1 MRILKEETHF
11 DFLGK
16 KKYALVISVALIL
29 MGVISVIA
37 HRGLNYGIDFKGG
50 FQVRIQLH
58 EAFDLDQLREKFN
71 RSDMTSV
78 NLQTIGDGNEIKL
91 ILPLDNPLGKGAELT
106 GNLKKLLSENY
117 PKMEVRSV
125 ESVGPQVGDE
135 LRLSALYA
143 ILIAL
148 ALILIYITFRFHW
161 KFGVS
166 AILTLTHDILVV
178 VGFLSVFDKEF
189 SLPVVAALLTVV
201 GYSLND
207 TIVVF
212 DRIRENI
219 ARFRKK
225 TLDEVINLSINET
238 LSRTILTSGTTLFV
252 VLALFFLGG
261 EIIHDFAFGILVGI
275 LVGTYSSIYV
285 ASPLLVKMSI
295 KAPSPKPQS

>member
-1 MRILKEETHF
+1 MRILKEVTHF

-16 KKYALVISVALIL
+16 KRFALIISVILIL
-29 MGVISVIA
+29 MGIVSVIY
-37 HRGLNYGIDFKGG
+37 HQGLNYGIDFKGG
-50 FQVRIQLH
+50 FQVRIKFEHTLDLNELRKQ
-58 EAFDLDQLREKFN
+58 FDSLEM
-71 RSDMTSV
+71 SSTS
-78 NLQTIGDGNEIKL
+78 LQTIGDSNEVKL
-91 ILPLDNPLGKGAELT
+91 VLPLDNPLGTGSELT
-106 GNLKKLLSENY
+106 GNLNELLASDY
-117 PKMEVRSV
+117 PNLEIRSV

-135 LRLSALYA
+135 LKMSALYA

-148 ALILIYITFRFHW
+148 GLVLIYITIRFHW
-161 KFGVS
+161 KFGIS
-166 AILTLTHDILVV
+166 AILTLTHDVLVV

-189 SLPVVAALLTVV
+189 TLPVVAALLTVV

-212 DRIRENI
+212 DRIRENM

-225 TLDEVINLSINET
+225 ALEDVINLSINEI

-252 VLALFFLGG
+252 VMALFFLGG

-285 ASPLLVKMSI
+285 ASPLLLQMSVKPP
-295 KAPSPKPQS
+295 APKTQS

>member
-1 MRILKEETHF
+1 MRILKEVTHF

-16 KKYALVISVALIL
+16 KLYALIVSIILIL
-29 MGVISVIA
+29 MGIVSVIY
-37 HRGLNYGIDFKGG
+37 HQGLNYGIDFKGG
-50 FQVRIQLH
+50 FQVRIKFEQTIDLN
-58 EAFDLDQLREKFN
+58 ELRTQFDRLE
-71 RSDMTSV
+71 MTSTS
-78 NLQTIGDGNEIKL
+78 LQTIGDSNEVKL
-91 ILPLDNPLGKGAELT
+91 VLPLDNPLGTGSELT
-106 GNLKKLLSENY
+106 GNLNELLASDY
-117 PKMEVRSV
+117 PNLEIRSV

-135 LRLSALYA
+135 LKMSALYA

-148 ALILIYITFRFHW
+148 GLILIYITIRFHW
-161 KFGVS
+161 KFGIS
-166 AILTLTHDILVV
+166 AILTLTHDVLVV

-189 SLPVVAALLTVV
+189 TLPVVAALLTVV

-212 DRIRENI
+212 DRIRENM

-225 TLDEVINLSINET
+225 ALEDVINLSINEI

-261 EIIHDFAFGILVGI
+261 AIIHDFAFGILVGV

-285 ASPLLVKMSI
+285 ASPLLLQMSVKPP
-295 KAPSPKPQS
+295 APKTQS